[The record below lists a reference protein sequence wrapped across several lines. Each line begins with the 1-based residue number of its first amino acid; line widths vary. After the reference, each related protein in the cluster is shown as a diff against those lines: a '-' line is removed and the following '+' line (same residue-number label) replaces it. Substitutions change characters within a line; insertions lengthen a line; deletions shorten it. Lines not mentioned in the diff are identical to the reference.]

1 MKKALICL
9 FFLSSFGSFAQSQI
23 LEEYIAEGISS
34 SLALKQQNLQYEK
47 TVKDIDIAKSNLF
60 PKISLAPTYSLA
72 AGGRR
77 LEFPIGDL
85 LNPVYNTLNKLTQS
99 NSFPNVENVNQ
110 LLAPNNFHD
119 TKVSFQYPI
128 FNPDIKNNIA
138 LQKEMLGSENAK
150 KMAIEFE
157 LKYNIELAYIQYLQ
171 ATEAIKVYENAKVL
185 LQDLVVLNQKLVNNK
200 VALKDVLLSSE
211 YEVDKINEQLLSAQ
225 KNARVAK
232 AYFNFLLNQDF
243 ERDIKIDSVFIK
255 ESPIVPSLSVL
266 NQSAFDKRPEFEQL
280 ESGLR
285 INNRLLTLQEKN
297 AKSPSVYLGGNTGFQ
312 GFGYSFTNQAYL
324 VAQVGL
330 QWDIFHGNEKKHKI
344 QQTKISK
351 SILDT
356 KIEEAKNQVSFQVNQ
371 NYEEVKNAMD
381 GYLITQK
388 GSIKT
393 EKILEI
399 VNSRYKNGQALFIEV
414 TKAQSDDITA
424 KLSTNISKY
433 NMWLKW
439 AGLKKVSGI

>member
-9 FFLSSFGSFAQSQI
+9 FLLSPFGVFAQSRI
-23 LEEYIAEGISS
+23 LEAYISEGISS

-47 TVKDIDIAKSNLF
+47 TLKDIDIAKSNLF
-60 PKISLAPTYSLA
+60 PKITFAPTYSLA

-99 NSFPNVENVNQ
+99 SSFPNVENVNQ

-119 TKVSFQYPI
+119 TKVNFQYPI

-171 ATEAIKVYENAKVL
+171 ATEAIKIYENAKVL
-185 LQDLVVLNQKLVNNK
+185 LIDLVALNKKLVDNK

-211 YEVDKINEQLLSAQ
+211 YEVDKINEELLSAQ

-243 ERDIKIDSVFIK
+243 ERDIKVDSVFIK
-255 ESPIVPSLSVL
+255 ESPIVPSIAIL
-266 NQSAFDKRPEFEQL
+266 NQSALEKRPEFEQL

-297 AKSPSVYLGGNTGFQ
+297 AKVPVVFLGGNTGFQ
-312 GFGYSFTNQAYL
+312 GFGYSFSNQAYL

-371 NYEEVKNAMD
+371 NYEEVKNALN
-381 GYLITQK
+381 GFLISQK
-388 GSIKT
+388 GNIKT
-393 EKILEI
+393 EKIVEI
-399 VNSRYKNGQALFIEV
+399 VNSRYKNGNALFIEL
-414 TKAQSDDITA
+414 TKAQNDDITA

-439 AGLKKVSGI
+439 AGLKKVTGI

>member
-1 MKKALICL
+1 
-9 FFLSSFGSFAQSQI
+9 
-23 LEEYIAEGISS
+23 
-34 SLALKQQNLQYEK
+34 
-47 TVKDIDIAKSNLF
+47 
-60 PKISLAPTYSLA
+60 
-72 AGGRR
+72 
-77 LEFPIGDL
+77 
-85 LNPVYNTLNKLTQS
+85 
-99 NSFPNVENVNQ
+99 
-110 LLAPNNFHD
+110 
-119 TKVSFQYPI
+119 
-128 FNPDIKNNIA
+128 
-138 LQKEMLGSENAK
+138 
-150 KMAIEFE
+150 
-157 LKYNIELAYIQYLQ
+157 
-171 ATEAIKVYENAKVL
+171 
-185 LQDLVVLNQKLVNNK
+185 VNNK

-243 ERDIKIDSVFIK
+243 KRDIKIDSVFIK
-255 ESPIVPSLSVL
+255 ESPIVPSLLVL

-356 KIEEAKNQVSFQVNQ
+356 KIEDAKNQVSFQVNQ